1 MVPYNGSLM
10 DRLKA
15 VQSSEDIPAVYRD
28 TPIGHLLEYHNLG
41 KPVDSS
47 FASAQL
53 LVGMCMDSRKQLR
66 IPENFAFILRAG
78 GGNMRYAEFKVSYA
92 IAVGGVRY
100 IALIGHTQC
109 GMVNLEA
116 RKELFVQGLTEG
128 AGWEPSQ
135 AEAYFHQFAPLFE
148 IGNEIDFVATEA
160 HRLRHRYPKI
170 LIAPM
175 IYRVEDGLL
184 YLLKGSQ

>member
-1 MVPYNGSLM
+1 MN
-10 DRLKA
+10 RLKII
-15 VQSSEDIPAVYRD
+15 QTSEDIPPVYRD

-41 KPVDSS
+41 KPFVES
-47 FASAQL
+47 FGNAQL

-78 GGNMRYAEFKVSYA
+78 GGNLRYAEFKVSYA

-116 RKELFVQGLTEG
+116 RKDLFIEGLKEG
-128 AGWEPSQ
+128 AGWDASS

-148 IGNEIDFVATEA
+148 IGNEIDFVASEA
-160 HRLRHRYPKI
+160 HRLRQRYPKI

-184 YLLKGSQ
+184 YLVKDALVPE